1 MGEYMSNKLDE
12 VRVSIEKLTA
22 DKKWTV
28 VGSQPR
34 KLTPLREEVKITEDG
49 FDFGGQTLAAGV
61 PTNSAEVIWTWEQGQ
76 VHPRIVGTLHIN
88 NAATACARLRI
99 EYFDVHHTRLA
110 ETFSG
115 KMCAPDN
122 RHYIKDIDLD
132 FYKDNALTHLGIELQ
147 TLGADDN
154 WRTVGSV
161 NSSYA
166 IYFDPNAS
174 YSVRLTEGS
183 WNGGQNNCDLCR

>member
-1 MGEYMSNKLDE
+1 
-12 VRVSIEKLTA
+12 
-22 DKKWTV
+22 
-28 VGSQPR
+28 
-34 KLTPLREEVKITEDG
+34 
-49 FDFGGQTLAAGV
+49 
-61 PTNSAEVIWTWEQGQ
+61 
-76 VHPRIVGTLHIN
+76 
-88 NAATACARLRI
+88 
-99 EYFDVHHTRLA
+99 
-110 ETFSG
+110 
-115 KMCAPDN
+115 MCAPDN

-132 FYKDNALTHLGIELQ
+132 FYKDNALTHLGIDLQ
-147 TLGADDN
+147 ALGADDN